1 MTAAAVHTLPL
12 LDDPVIMELL
22 QRLQGTYAYV
32 HVGRII
38 RCAQRFSPMCSTICL
53 HEKAAFSSADKGMV
67 AHCQA
72 SLHRVHAYMNTV
84 AGELSARD
92 DEMMYTQTGWRMCL
106 SSSR

>member
-1 MTAAAVHTLPL
+1 M
-12 LDDPVIMELL
+12 
-22 QRLQGTYAYV
+22 
-32 HVGRII
+32 
-38 RCAQRFSPMCSTICL
+38 CL
-53 HEKAAFSSADKGMV
+53 HEKAAFSNADNGMV

-72 SLHRVHAYMNTV
+72 SLDRVNAYMNTV